1 LFLAIYPPVA
11 TSTCTALKTVP
22 TINGVLGTSSN
33 DAIVTVSSQLAGAKT
48 GSTHTF
54 QGLSHTA
61 AGFSFPLAF
70 SDANVLQS
78 ADINQLI
85 LCWLSPPVGDAGCL
99 KALPAVRE
107 PVAAPQIAS
116 ANAHYVDRLV
126 VKAAAGLIEL
136 GMPFDLAVDVGG
148 DGLPELQ
155 VIQRSEK
162 SGPTTLPTTISRVDG
177 NIVYLNVVPQ
187 FYGETRFQVIASYPD
202 GGVASKDVTMAVNLP
217 SEPPSEFHASVP
229 ISVVQLDYDN
239 PSIRLAPWAVYAN
252 TLELY
257 DSVPGLD
264 EKVPRRVYLD
274 AGYISY
280 SIAPVADTPVVRL
293 DPVNG
298 IVYGL
303 RPGTVTIIGQF
314 GALIDKVLV
323 TVSADVDH

>member
-1 LFLAIYPPVA
+1 
-11 TSTCTALKTVP
+11 
-22 TINGVLGTSSN
+22 
-33 DAIVTVSSQLAGAKT
+33 
-48 GSTHTF
+48 
-54 QGLSHTA
+54 
-61 AGFSFPLAF
+61 
-70 SDANVLQS
+70 
-78 ADINQLI
+78 
-85 LCWLSPPVGDAGCL
+85 
-99 KALPAVRE
+99 
-107 PVAAPQIAS
+107 
-116 ANAHYVDRLV
+116 
-126 VKAAAGLIEL
+126 
-136 GMPFDLAVDVGG
+136 
-148 DGLPELQ
+148 
-155 VIQRSEK
+155 
-162 SGPTTLPTTISRVDG
+162 LPTTISRVDG